1 MATIVIKDLTES
13 KELDSEA
20 MRAIAGGKAS
30 TSLLVKRPAEPLSFF
45 GNSSSFS
52 TLDSTSL
59 FGSHFSTS

>member
-20 MRAIAGGKAS
+20 MRAITGGKAG
-30 TSLLVKRPAEPLSFF
+30 TSLGVNRPAEPWSFSRNSSFF
-45 GNSSSFS
+45 SA
-52 TLDSTSL
+52 LDSTSL